1 MARRGFTVFHFY
13 RIQREDGCT
22 QVYLGYYVHLPKAII
37 IYHLPGVTRL
47 EEREIQIS
55 SEGPRPLLDL
65 SFI

>member
-13 RIQREDGCT
+13 RIRREDGCT
-22 QVYLGYYVHLPKAII
+22 QVYLGYYVQKAII

-55 SEGPRPLLDL
+55 SEGPRPLFDL